1 VSLHRRPVGRGRLL
15 AGLSAV
21 ILIISC
27 VPAWWTAGSAA
38 EGLPQIS
45 GNAFDGPS
53 IAVFL
58 VALATLALITLPY
71 ASDRPVSFDRWWA
84 YAAFAVVGWI
94 GLGLRMFNVIVTP
107 GGLETITPDRAIG
120 LWVSIVG
127 LALLSRAAYL
137 ISREPEY
144 R

>member
-1 VSLHRRPVGRGRLL
+1 MSLHRRPVGRGRIL
-15 AGLSAV
+15 AGLSALV
-21 ILIISC
+21 LIVGC
-27 VPAWWTAGSAA
+27 VLPWFTVGSTDFSLPPRA
-38 EGLPQIS
+38 E
-45 GNAFDGPS
+45 NAFEGPS

-94 GLGLRMFNVIVTP
+94 GLGLRMVGVVFTP

-127 LALLSRAAYL
+127 LALLTRAAYV
-137 ISREPEY
+137 ISREPDY

>member
-1 VSLHRRPVGRGRLL
+1 MSLHRRPLGRGRLL
-15 AGLSAV
+15 A
-21 ILIISC
+21 ILGSLLVLVGC
-27 VPAWWTAGSAA
+27 VLPWFTVGST
-38 EGLPQIS
+38 EFSLPPRS
-45 GNAFDGPS
+45 ENAFEGPS

-58 VALATLALITLPY
+58 IALATLALITLPY

-94 GLGLRMFNVIVTP
+94 GLGLRMIGVVFTP

-120 LWVSIVG
+120 LWVSVVG
-127 LALLSRAAYL
+127 LALLTRAAYV

>member
-1 VSLHRRPVGRGRLL
+1 ML
-15 AGLSAV
+15 AGLSALV
-21 ILIISC
+21 LIVGC
-27 VPAWWTAGSAA
+27 VLPWFTVGSTDFS
-38 EGLPQIS
+38 LPPRS
-45 GNAFDGPS
+45 ENAFEGPS

-58 VALATLALITLPY
+58 IAIATLALITLPY

-94 GLGLRMFNVIVTP
+94 GLGLRMVGVVFMP

-127 LALLSRAAYL
+127 LALLTRAAYV

>member
-1 VSLHRRPVGRGRLL
+1 VSLHRRPVGRGRIL
-15 AGLSAV
+15 AGLSAFV
-21 ILIISC
+21 LIVGC
-27 VPAWWTAGSAA
+27 VLPWFTVGSIDFSLPPRA
-38 EGLPQIS
+38 E
-45 GNAFDGPS
+45 NAFEGPS

-94 GLGLRMFNVIVTP
+94 GLGLRMIGVVFTP

-127 LALLSRAAYL
+127 LALLTRAAYV
-137 ISREPEY
+137 ISREPDY

>member
-1 VSLHRRPVGRGRLL
+1 MSVHRRPVGRGRIL
-15 AGLSAV
+15 AGLSALV
-21 ILIISC
+21 LIVGC
-27 VPAWWTAGSAA
+27 VLPWFTVGST
-38 EGLPQIS
+38 EFSLPPRS
-45 GNAFDGPS
+45 ENAFDGPS

-71 ASDRPVSFDRWWA
+71 ATDRPVSFDRWWA

-94 GLGLRMFNVIVTP
+94 GLALRMFGVVSTP

-120 LWVSIVG
+120 LWVSIAG
-127 LALLSRAAYL
+127 LALLTRAAYL

>member
-1 VSLHRRPVGRGRLL
+1 MSLHRRPVGRGRIL
-15 AGLSAV
+15 AGFSALV
-21 ILIISC
+21 LIVGC
-27 VPAWWTAGSAA
+27 VLPWFTVGSADFS
-38 EGLPQIS
+38 LPPRS
-45 GNAFDGPS
+45 ENAFEGPS

-58 VALATLALITLPY
+58 IALATLALITLPY

-84 YAAFAVVGWI
+84 YAAFAAVGW
-94 GLGLRMFNVIVTP
+94 LGLVLRMIGVVITP
-107 GGLETITPDRAIG
+107 GGFETVTPDRAIG

-127 LALLSRAAYL
+127 LALLTRAAYQ